1 MMGTSD
7 PRPKSQDLLLSPCR
21 VGYWPE
27 YSACVTSLYPHSKAL
42 SRGGREL
49 EESDPRVSPLNHHA
63 TLVTGR
69 QLKIFQKA
77 ADPEVLGKWSL

>member
-1 MMGTSD
+1 M
-7 PRPKSQDLLLSPCR
+7 K
-21 VGYWPE
+21 
-27 YSACVTSLYPHSKAL
+27 ACHGHMSGLG
-42 SRGGREL
+42 RGGREL

>member
-1 MMGTSD
+1 M
-7 PRPKSQDLLLSPCR
+7 K
-21 VGYWPE
+21 
-27 YSACVTSLYPHSKAL
+27 ACHGHMSGLG
-42 SRGGREL
+42 RGGREL

-63 TLVTGR
+63 TLVTGS